1 MTFNY
6 DGTARPEQALN
17 AGLNRAANAVTNGG
31 KVHMPGEFNF
41 ILAYL
46 KRTQDVLQRAAR
58 FVPDF
63 HKSVWGKWK
72 KRRKLSIR
80 ERKRAGKYQPA
91 QKPVREAGFAAYQYD
106 EYEDYV

>member
-1 MTFNY
+1 MFNH

-31 KVHMPGEFNF
+31 KLHMPGEFNF
-41 ILAYL
+41 ILDYL
-46 KRTQDVLQRAAR
+46 KRTQDLIQRQAR

-72 KRRKLSIR
+72 KRRKLAIR
-80 ERKRAGKYQPA
+80 ERKRAGEYHPE
-91 QKPVREAGFAAYQYD
+91 QKPHREHGDAAYKYD
-106 EYEDYV
+106 EYEEYV